1 MTMFGLFSAQTSTVV
16 ERIGAAADYFRNPSL
31 SPEQVMLL
39 LALFGIVIAA
49 LVAARFIFKYRL
61 ARSVYIPA
69 GDIREPD
76 KILQVLDR
84 CIVRRN
90 KLEFKIVGRQN
101 GGQIVSGMPVEIRGG
116 HVILDLSVRFSPTQ
130 IKLTGERIHCYF
142 KVRQDDKDIF
152 FNFFS
157 SIDRAAPGQAGFL
170 ELAVALPD
178 VLIAGQKRNFLRI
191 DPPQD
196 FILEM
201 ALWPEYIDSA
211 TDWKIDI
218 NAFPEPILSNGEGTS
233 KILDLSDI
241 SAGGTKLIIDR
252 ASLSK
257 SGLSLAKGT
266 RFMLRLNLW
275 DPVEQ
280 QELPLWL
287 ICRTQQYASAAGEP
301 KAVLGVQFIAWSQLK
316 NPDIRKLNWHR
327 LDHEDDEVPP
337 LGNWV
342 AKRYLEHYRKAMVD

>member
-1 MTMFGLFSAQTSTVV
+1 MFGQFMAQTSTVD
-16 ERIGAAADYFRNPSL
+16 RIEAAADYFRNPSL
-31 SPEQVMLL
+31 SPSQVILL
-39 LALFGIVIAA
+39 LTLFAIVA
-49 LVAARFIFKYRL
+49 VAIVVARFIFKYRL
-61 ARSVYIPA
+61 ARAVYIPA
-69 GDIREPD
+69 GDIREPG
-76 KILQVLDR
+76 KILQVLDQ

-116 HVILDLSVRFSPTQ
+116 HIILDLSVRFSQAQ

-142 KVRQDDKDIF
+142 KVRQENKDIF

-157 SIDRAAPGQAGFL
+157 SIDRAGPGDGGFL

-191 DPPQD
+191 DPPRD
-196 FILEM
+196 FILEL

-218 NAFPEPILSNGEGTS
+218 DAFPEPILSNEEDTPH
-233 KILDLSDI
+233 ILDLSDI

-280 QELPLWL
+280 QELPIWL
-287 ICRTQQYASAAGEP
+287 ICRTQQYTSVAGELE
-301 KAVLGVQFIAWSQLK
+301 ATLGVQFIAWSQLK
-316 NPDIRKLNWHR
+316 NPDVRKLSWRR
-327 LDHEDDEVPP
+327 LDHDDDEVPP

-342 AKRYLEHYRKAMVD
+342 AKRYLEHYRKTMVD

>member
-1 MTMFGLFSAQTSTVV
+1 MFGQFTVQTSTVV
-16 ERIGAAADYFRNPSL
+16 ERIEAAADYFRNPSL
-31 SPEQVMLL
+31 SPRQVMLL
-39 LALFGIVIAA
+39 LALFA
-49 LVAARFIFKYRL
+49 LVIVAIAVARFVFKYRL
-61 ARSVYIPA
+61 ARAVYIPA
-69 GDIREPD
+69 GDIREPA
-76 KILQVLDR
+76 KVLQVLDQ

-90 KLEFKIVGRQN
+90 KLEFKIVGRQS

-116 HVILDLSVRFSPTQ
+116 HILLTMSVRYAPSQ
-130 IKLTGERIHCYF
+130 GALVGERVHCYF
-142 KVRQDDKDIF
+142 KIRQDAKDIF

-157 SIDRAAPGQAGFL
+157 SIDRAGQGEAGFL
-170 ELAVALPD
+170 ELAIALPD

-196 FILEM
+196 FILEL
-201 ALWPEYIDSA
+201 AVWPEYIDSA

-218 NAFPEPILSNGEGTS
+218 DAFPEPILSNGESTP
-233 KILDLSDI
+233 KILGLSDI

-252 ASLSK
+252 ASLGK

-280 QELPLWL
+280 RELPLWL
-287 ICRTQQYASAAGEP
+287 ICRTQQYSGAAGEP

-316 NPDIRKLNWHR
+316 NPDVRKLSWHR